1 MKDIRPKHVR
11 QLRDK
16 FVDTPSQAD
25 HLITVLSS
33 MLSWVVVDEGLEMN
47 PCLGMRKLK
56 FGCDG
61 SYEAW
66 DAGMVELFKRQSL
79 PHMWWAA
86 ALALYT
92 GQRRADCLNMRWT
105 DYRNGLLY
113 VKQSKT
119 KKRLGIPMHKELAKV
134 WEVLPRTCKYVLATT
149 TGRQWTNFGMVWHRQ
164 MRRPEFARFREQ
176 RLTFHGLRHTAVNA
190 LLEAGCTTAQVQA
203 ITGQTSE
210 MVEHYAK
217 QVDQEKLAR
226 QAIAEVEA
234 ASDARAA
241 ERGEPDRF
249 DGDGQ
254 GWLFDVADIA

>member
-1 MKDIRPKHVR
+1 VQVQDIRPKHVR

-33 MLSWVVVDEGLEMN
+33 MLSWGVVDEWLEMN

-66 DAGMVELFKRQSL
+66 DGGMAELFKRRSI
-79 PHMWWAA
+79 PHLWWAA

-92 GQRRADCLNMRWT
+92 GQRRADCLKMRRT
-105 DYRNGLLY
+105 DYRGGLLY
-113 VKQSKT
+113 VQQQKT
-119 KKRLGIPMHKELAKV
+119 KKKVGIPMHKELAKV
-134 WEVLPRTCKYVLATT
+134 WEVLPRTCEYVLTTT
-149 TGRQWTNFGMVWHRQ
+149 TGRQWTDGNFGTAWHRQ
-164 MRRPEFARFREQ
+164 MREPEFASFREQ

-190 LLEAGCTTAQVQA
+190 LLEAGCTTAQVRA

-217 QVDQEKLAR
+217 QVDQEMLAR
-226 QAIAEVEA
+226 QAIAKVEA

-241 ERGEPDRF
+241 ERGEV
-249 DGDGQ
+249 DGSDDGQ
-254 GWLFDVADIA
+254 GWLFDVA